1 MVFAED
7 NVLLALPSEAVL
19 RVSASVAAAEV
30 DAEASATRLLLLRGP
45 DGQELS
51 ALQTHSVLQ
60 MRTVA
65 AAQVCPLPSVCKTA
79 RCSVV
84 SVVVDEDR
92 VLFMVVDPLHYLQRQ
107 RISASS
113 QSSLELAV

>member
-1 MVFAED
+1 MVFAEED
-7 NVLLALPSEAVL
+7 VLLALPSEAVV
-19 RVSASVAAAEV
+19 RVSAAIAAAGV
-30 DAEASATRLLLLRGP
+30 DAAASTTRLLLLRSP
-45 DGQELS
+45 DGQELPP
-51 ALQTHSVLQ
+51 LQTHSVLQ

-65 AAQVCPLPSVCKTA
+65 ATQVCSLPSVCKTA

-107 RISASS
+107 LISASS
-113 QSSLELAV
+113 QSSLELAL